1 MHRMFVLGVLSC
13 LVLGCASSSKDPSGS
28 KDKAVRC
35 ARAWRAKG
43 FDFDPDTMTC
53 EQMYARAQALRN
65 AAYWEK
71 RGYVFDAGSM
81 TAREMDRKAAEL
93 RRRGIRQYRDP
104 SLAGSDVA
112 PKPRERGRS
121 ARDVRKQ
128 WLEEATIKRV
138 RAKYPQYDDL
148 NDVELARRIHA
159 TYFSET
165 PYEEFARRFLAQKR

>member
-81 TAREMDRKAAEL
+81 TARKWIA
-93 RRRGIRQYRDP
+93 
-104 SLAGSDVA
+104 
-112 PKPRERGRS
+112 KPLSCGG
-121 ARDVRKQ
+121 
-128 WLEEATIKRV
+128 
-138 RAKYPQYDDL
+138 
-148 NDVELARRIHA
+148 
-159 TYFSET
+159 
-165 PYEEFARRFLAQKR
+165 EEFGNTAIRVWPAAMSPRSQENEAGPRATFGSSGWRRPP